1 MEKTMSF
8 FSKKPKN
15 SHSSDK
21 KLPPIG
27 AWGHYNKKQ
36 GGKGTSSAASDGK
49 TTLINVEDLALSFEN
64 REIIHSLSFTV
75 EEGDYL
81 CIIGEN
87 GSGKSSL
94 INALLGLI
102 KPTHGKIVFNDL
114 ARNQIGVLPQ
124 QMPVERD
131 FPATVREVVTSG
143 CLSRSKKGPF
153 MSRDAKDLAFI
164 NMEKLGIT
172 ALSDR
177 PFRELSG
184 GQRQRVLISR
194 ALCAAEK
201 LLLLD
206 EPVTGL
212 DHATTADMYD
222 LFRDLNASGM
232 TIISVTH
239 DVKAALKYC
248 NKILRINKDSVFFGT
263 TEEYLALPEAAIFA
277 KNNND
282 SYSAIP
288 YGEGG
293 FRYKGGDI

>member
-1 MEKTMSF
+1 MSF

-21 KLPPIG
+21 KIPPIG

-36 GGKGTSSAASDGK
+36 GGKTPSSAATDEK
-49 TTLINVEDLALSFEN
+49 ATLISVNSLALSFEN

-102 KPTHGKIVFNDL
+102 KPTSGKIIFKELN
-114 ARNQIGVLPQ
+114 RSQIGVLPQ
-124 QMPVERD
+124 QIPVERD
-131 FPATVREVVTSG
+131 FPATVCEVVTSG
-143 CLSRSKKGPF
+143 CLSRKQKGPF
-153 MSRDAKDLAFI
+153 MSKDSKNIAFT

-172 ALSDR
+172 SLADR

-201 LLLLD
+201 LLILD

-212 DHATTADMYD
+212 DHATTADMYA

-248 NKILRINKDSVFFGT
+248 NKILRVNKDSIFFGS
-263 TEEYLALPEAAIFA
+263 TEEYLALPEAAHLMDE
-277 KNNND
+277 D
-282 SYSAIP
+282 SASEGFVP
-288 YGEGG
+288 YGDGG

>member
-1 MEKTMSF
+1 
-8 FSKKPKN
+8 
-15 SHSSDK
+15 
-21 KLPPIG
+21 
-27 AWGHYNKKQ
+27 
-36 GGKGTSSAASDGK
+36 
-49 TTLINVEDLALSFEN
+49 
-64 REIIHSLSFTV
+64 
-75 EEGDYL
+75 
-81 CIIGEN
+81 
-87 GSGKSSL
+87 
-94 INALLGLI
+94 
-102 KPTHGKIVFNDL
+102 
-114 ARNQIGVLPQ
+114 
-124 QMPVERD
+124 
-131 FPATVREVVTSG
+131 
-143 CLSRSKKGPF
+143 

-212 DHATTADMYD
+212 DHATTADMYG

-248 NKILRINKDSVFFGT
+248 NKILRVNKDSVFFGT

-282 SYSAIP
+282 SDSAIP